1 LSQSL
6 IDNRKIEIFK
16 ASALSGAF
24 AYRHLS
30 GALLLVRNASAM
42 SPVGPD
48 SDMAVAAM
56 LSIPFRGGGVGL
68 PRFLPTFG
76 GAH

>member
-16 ASALSGAF
+16 PSALSGAF

-30 GALLLVRNASAM
+30 GALLLV
-42 SPVGPD
+42 
-48 SDMAVAAM
+48 MAVAAM
-56 LSIPFRGGGVGL
+56 LSIPFRGE
-68 PRFLPTFG
+68 RRPTRLFTDLRW
-76 GAH
+76 GALSKRARRKE